1 MDYSRFQW
9 HPLISDELF
18 RRHSFLEF
26 YTFDGGGCFI
36 NRALLG
42 TVDSLEITNLILNQ
56 NKLEPFGELPELD
69 FRRFERWRV
78 LPQ

>member
-1 MDYSRFQW
+1 MESIRFQW
-9 HPLISDELF
+9 YPLISDELL

-42 TVDSLEITNLILNQ
+42 TVDSLEIANLILKQ
-56 NKLEPFGELPELD
+56 NKLESFGELPELD
-69 FRRFERWRV
+69 FRHFER
-78 LPQ
+78 